1 MTLQKTILLVGLG
14 NPGAEYASTR
24 HNVGFMA
31 IDNIAAYYNANRFS
45 VKFKSQYSI
54 VYLDNY
60 KIILQKPL
68 TYMNNSGVA
77 VAQTLSFF
85 KLSLDHLI
93 VIHDDIDLQNLQ
105 IKYKT
110 GGGAGGHNGLK
121 SIDQHCGN
129 NYHRLRIGMGRPSDK
144 NFVSNYVLSNFTKIE
159 ILDLTNML
167 DLIAANLALLIKG
180 HSASFFDKI
189 QQKVR

>member
-129 NYHRLRIGMGRPSDK
+129 NYHRLRIGIGRPSDK